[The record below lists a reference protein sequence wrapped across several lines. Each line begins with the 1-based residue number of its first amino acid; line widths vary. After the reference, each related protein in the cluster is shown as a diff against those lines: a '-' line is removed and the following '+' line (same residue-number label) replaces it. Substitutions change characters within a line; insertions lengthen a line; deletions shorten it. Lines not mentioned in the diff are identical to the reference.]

1 VLSFLSGLIIL
12 KKGIAMFEVFEG
24 RIDFL
29 KVFFVLGEL
38 KDFSLELGDKEVL
51 FVGTDKLG
59 RADILI

>member
-1 VLSFLSGLIIL
+1 MFSFLSGLITL

-38 KDFSLELGDKEVL
+38 EDFSLELGDKEVL

-59 RADILI
+59 GADILM